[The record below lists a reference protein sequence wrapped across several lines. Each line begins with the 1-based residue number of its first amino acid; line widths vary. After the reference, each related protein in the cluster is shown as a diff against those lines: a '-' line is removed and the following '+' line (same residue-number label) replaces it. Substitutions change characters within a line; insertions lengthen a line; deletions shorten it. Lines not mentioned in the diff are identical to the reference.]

1 MFRHIIYEEG
11 SHDSDC
17 CGCRRSKGGIG
28 GKAALQM
35 LKDWE
40 RRKLLDQCGND
51 CQADYH
57 GQDIYWPEVDRINA
71 LIGKATTR
79 DELMPLLEAYVTAVA
94 GPPEITET
102 FETDAIGEHYR
113 RLDDEQKRGKR

>member
-1 MFRHIIYEEG
+1 
-11 SHDSDC
+11 
-17 CGCRRSKGGIG
+17 
-28 GKAALQM
+28 M

-51 CQADYH
+51 CQAAYH

-79 DELMPLLEAYVTAVA
+79 EELMPLLEAYIATVA
-94 GPPEITET
+94 GPPDVPDV
-102 FETDAIGEHYR
+102 FEADAIGRHWER
-113 RLDDEQKRGKR
+113 MDIEEKAGK